1 MAGIVYIVIALVGVM
16 FTAASLVSLKSE
28 NE

>member
-28 NE
+28 IK

>member
-1 MAGIVYIVIALVGVM
+1 MAGIVYIVVTLVGVM

-28 NE
+28 NK